1 MHDEK
6 LAPAEELLENVFS
19 RYRARILYP
28 IAVWGSAIFLPLAVF
43 DFLRGRAAISAA
55 LLCLVAMLAADAIA
69 LQRRKTPPIP
79 FAFLLIP
86 GYAGVCMSL
95 ATQGI
100 YGAFWSFVVVF
111 LSFFVL
117 RRRIANAASIAL
129 LIAGAA
135 LTATTQEAGVTIRY
149 VLSLSLCLVVINI
162 MLNVLDALHAR
173 LLEQSITDPLT
184 GAYNRRQMDASLG
197 ETLERFRR
205 TSAPATALVVD
216 IDHFKRI
223 NDRLGHE
230 AGDEVLKAIVRL
242 VRERCRKLDMLFRQG
257 GEEFLLLLPDTRAPE
272 AMVVAENLRRAVAES
287 KILPRD
293 TVTVSVGVGEVR
305 SRDTVKDWMKRVD
318 DALYRAKGAGRNRV
332 VAAEPRPVPSIAGY
346 QRRSA

>member
-1 MHDEK
+1 MDLERRHFSAERAELSRQVMH
-6 LAPAEELLENVFS
+6 
-19 RYRARILYP
+19 
-28 IAVWGSAIFLPLAVF
+28 
-43 DFLRGRAAISAA
+43 
-55 LLCLVAMLAADAIA
+55 
-69 LQRRKTPPIP
+69 
-79 FAFLLIP
+79 
-86 GYAGVCMSL
+86 
-95 ATQGI
+95 
-100 YGAFWSFVVVF
+100 
-111 LSFFVL
+111 
-117 RRRIANAASIAL
+117 
-129 LIAGAA
+129 
-135 LTATTQEAGVTIRY
+135 
-149 VLSLSLCLVVINI
+149 
-162 MLNVLDALHAR
+162 
-173 LLEQSITDPLT
+173 DPLT
-184 GAYNRRQMDASLG
+184 GLANRRLFVSRLAEEHGRSQRYGQPL
-197 ETLERFRR
+197 
-205 TSAPATALVVD
+205 ALAAID

-305 SRDTVKDWMKRVD
+305 SRDTVKDWMNRVD